1 MSTLNRPK
9 SPHTPTTIKK
19 GEKEDSFWDKFS
31 TLGRKRGTREGE
43 PNKKAGHRREIFEIW
58 PNMEHNSLERCD
70 LCTLAISTAKNV

>member
-9 SPHTPTTIKK
+9 SPHTPTAIKK

-43 PNKKAGHRREIFEIW
+43 SPKAGQSAEKSLKYGQIW
-58 PNMEHNSLERCD
+58 NTIYLS
-70 LCTLAISTAKNV
+70 STIYT

>member
-9 SPHTPTTIKK
+9 SPHTPTAIKK

-43 PNKKAGHRREIFEIW
+43 SPKAGQCREIFEIW
-58 PNMEHNSLERCD
+58 PNMEHNLLELYD
-70 LCTLAISTAKNV
+70 LYMVLMPCRSVR